1 MNSTIRNSVSF
12 LKAYRANGGTSTSR
26 RPTKYR
32 RLPSRWCLVY
42 WMVLKWTV
50 HQPHK
55 FRVYTSFCHKGVV
68 TFIWSQGFGN
78 PQHFSNLSEKL
89 NFAGTQSCILLCVLL
104 AFSSV
109 FWLDQI
115 LHAKQS
121 TNSNIPFISS
131 SESNIQSAIIRLIML
146 TLLHCLP
153 SGICYDY

>member
-1 MNSTIRNSVSF
+1 MNSIIGNSVSF
-12 LKAYRANGGTSTSR
+12 FKAYRANGGTSTSR
-26 RPTKYR
+26 RPTKYER
-32 RLPSRWCLVY
+32 VPSRWCLVY

-55 FRVYTSFCHKGVV
+55 FRVYTSFCHKDRCGNFYLVTGVWKPP
-68 TFIWSQGFGN
+68 TFFKFVRKIEFCWDPSF
-78 PQHFSNLSEKL
+78 
-89 NFAGTQSCILLCVLL
+89 LLCVLL

-131 SESNIQSAIIRLIML
+131 SESNSQSAIIRLIML